1 MKESDLMVYSVGL
14 TGNIASGKSTVA
26 KFFSELGVDVIDA
39 DRISRELTSKNTPYY
54 QSILSHFGASVVLGN
69 GDLDRRRLRD
79 IVFSDN
85 KERLWLENLLH
96 PAIRK
101 KIEDKIKACTS
112 PYCLIEIP
120 LLFNKKHYPYLQK
133 VLLVTAPLE
142 SQLDRVI
149 KRDNCSKEQ
158 ALAILAT
165 QPSLKQRMEAADEVL
180 NNESGLIELKAKVNE
195 LHKKYLEEVNIE
207 RKR

>member
-26 KFFSELGVDVIDA
+26 EFFSELGIDVIDA

-54 QSILSHFGASVVLGN
+54 QSILSHFGASVALGN
-69 GDLDRRRLRD
+69 GDLDRRRLRA
-79 IVFSDN
+79 IVFADN

-165 QPSLKQRMEAADEVL
+165 QPNLKQRMEAADDVL

>member
-26 KFFSELGVDVIDA
+26 EFFSELGVDVINA
-39 DRISRELTSKNTPYY
+39 DRISKELTSKNTPYY

-101 KIEDKIKACTS
+101 KIEDKIKECTS

-149 KRDNCSKEQ
+149 KRDNCSREQ
-158 ALAILAT
+158 ALDILAT
-165 QPSLKQRMEAADEVL
+165 QPSLKQRMEAADDVL